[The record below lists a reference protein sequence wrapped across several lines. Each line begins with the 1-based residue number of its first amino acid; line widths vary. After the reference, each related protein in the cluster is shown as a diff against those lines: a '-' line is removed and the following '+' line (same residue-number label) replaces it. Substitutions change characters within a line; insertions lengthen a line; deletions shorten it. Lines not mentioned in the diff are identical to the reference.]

1 MKTVC
6 VLFGGKS
13 SEYEVSLSSA
23 HAVLSNIDTAKYSVI
38 RIGITKEDGRF
49 YRYDGDL
56 AGIRDGSWCADRTKL
71 CGVTLSLSDGRLSF
85 QPNADGYAPEPVVP
99 DVVFPVLHG
108 RFGEDGTVQG
118 MFAVAGIPVV
128 GCDCASSGVCMD
140 KALTKAVISADT
152 SIRQVECVMAHLGDD
167 VASLRAKCESA
178 FGYPMFVKPCRAGSS
193 VGVTKVKDA
202 ASFAAAA
209 DCAFREDDKILIER
223 AVHGREIEVAVLEEH
238 GEYTVAIPAEID
250 LGGSEFYD
258 YDTKYVSDCSSFYLP
273 ARLTEAETAGGIP
286 CARLSCIRPCGFL
299 HRGRPAYLQRDQ
311 HDPRLYPDLDVSE
324 NDDPLWCPLRR
335 ADRPHDRSVY
345 VRGAAAGISAP

>member
-1 MKTVC
+1 MIMKTVC

-23 HAVLSNIDTAKYSVI
+23 HAVLSNIDTAKYDVI

-49 YRYDGDL
+49 YRYDGGL
-56 AGIRDGSWCADRTKL
+56 EEIRDGSWCADRTKL
-71 CGVTLSLSDGRLSF
+71 CGVTLSLADGRLDF
-85 QPNADGYAPEPVVP
+85 RPNADGYAPEPVVP

-128 GCDCASSGVCMD
+128 GCDCTSSGVCMD

-152 SIRQVECVMAHLGDD
+152 TIRQAECVVARLGDD
-167 VASLRAKCESA
+167 AESLRAKCESA

-202 ASFAAAA
+202 GTFAAALER
-209 DCAFREDDKILIER
+209 AFREDDKLLIER
-223 AVHGREIEVAVLEEH
+223 AVRGREIEVAVLEEH
-238 GEYTVAIPAEID
+238 GAYTVAIPAEID

-273 ARLTEAETAGGIP
+273 ARLTEAETAEVRRMALEVFRALGCRVFARVDFFIEDGRFIFNEINTIPGFTPISMYPKMMIHYGIP
-286 CARLSCIRPCGFL
+286 YAALI
-299 HRGRPAYLQRDQ
+299 
-311 HDPRLYPDLDVSE
+311 
-324 NDDPLWCPLRR
+324 
-335 ADRPHDRSVY
+335 DRMI
-345 VRGAAAGISAP
+345 AASI

>member
-23 HAVLSNIDTAKYSVI
+23 HAVLSNIDKTKYNVI

-49 YRYDGDL
+49 YRYDGDPE
-56 AGIRDGSWCADRTKL
+56 AIRDGSWCADRTKL
-71 CGVTLSLSDGRLSF
+71 CGVALSLSDGRLIF
-85 QPNADGYAPEPVVP
+85 QPRSDGYAPEAVVP

-128 GCDCASSGVCMD
+128 SCDCTSSGVCMD
-140 KALTKAVISADT
+140 KAITKAVISADT
-152 SIRQVECVMAHLGDD
+152 SVPQVECVVAHLGDD
-167 VASLRAKCESA
+167 TEALRAKCEST

-202 ASFAAAA
+202 GTFAAAIER
-209 DCAFREDDKILIER
+209 AFREDDKILIER
-223 AVHGREIEVAVLEEH
+223 AVRGREIEVAVLEEH

-258 YDTKYVSDCSSFYLP
+258 YDTKYVSDCSSYYLP
-273 ARLTEAETAGGIP
+273 ARLTETETAQV
-286 CARLSCIRPCGFL
+286 R
-299 HRGRPAYLQRDQ
+299 RGLF
-311 HDPRLYPDLDVSE
+311 
-324 NDDPLWCPLRR
+324 
-335 ADRPHDRSVY
+335 
-345 VRGAAAGISAP
+345 

>member
-23 HAVLSNIDTAKYSVI
+23 HAVLSNIDKTKYNVI

-49 YRYDGDL
+49 YRYDGDPE
-56 AGIRDGSWCADRTKL
+56 AIRDGSWCADRTKL
-71 CGVTLSLSDGRLSF
+71 CGVALSLSDGRLIF
-85 QPNADGYAPEPVVP
+85 QPRSDGYAPEAVVP

-128 GCDCASSGVCMD
+128 SCDCTSSGVCMD
-140 KALTKAVISADT
+140 KAITKAVISADT
-152 SIRQVECVMAHLGDD
+152 SVPQVECVVAHLGDD
-167 VASLRAKCESA
+167 TEALRAKCEST

-202 ASFAAAA
+202 GAFAAALA
-209 DCAFREDDKILIER
+209 CAFREDDMILIER
-223 AVHGREIEVAVLEEH
+223 AVRGREIEVAVLEEH

-258 YDTKYVSDCSSFYLP
+258 YDTKYVSDCSSYYLP
-273 ARLTEAETAGGIP
+273 ARLTETETAQVRRMALEVFRALGCKIFARVDFFIEDGHFIFNEINTIPGFTPISMYPKMMIHYGIP
-286 CARLSCIRPCGFL
+286 YAALI
-299 HRGRPAYLQRDQ
+299 
-311 HDPRLYPDLDVSE
+311 
-324 NDDPLWCPLRR
+324 
-335 ADRPHDRSVY
+335 DRMI
-345 VRGAAAGISAP
+345 AAAL

>member
-6 VLFGGKS
+6 ILFGGKS

-108 RFGEDGTVQG
+108 KFGEDGTVQG

-152 SIRQVECVMAHLGDD
+152 SIRQAECVMAHLGDD

-202 ASFAAAA
+202 GTFAAALER
-209 DCAFREDDKILIER
+209 AFREDDKLLIER
-223 AVHGREIEVAVLEEH
+223 AVHGREIEVAVLGNEEPEASCI
-238 GEYTVAIPAEID
+238 GEIFAAN
-250 LGGSEFYD
+250 EFYD
-258 YDTKYVSDCSSFYLP
+258 YNAKYENEASKTAVVTDLDPKKEQEIKDTAVKIYRIMGCRGLARVDFFLKDSGRVVFNEINTLP
-273 ARLTEAETAGGIP
+273 GFTNISMYPQLWEASGIP
-286 CARLSCIRPCGFL
+286 
-299 HRGRPAYLQRDQ
+299 
-311 HDPRLYPDLDVSE
+311 YPDLI
-324 NDDPLWCPLRR
+324 
-335 ADRPHDRSVY
+335 DRLIEL
-345 VRGAAAGISAP
+345 ALEQ

>member
-85 QPNADGYAPEPVVP
+85 QPNADGYAPESVVP

-128 GCDCASSGVCMD
+128 GCDCTSSGVCMD

-238 GEYTVAIPAEID
+238 GECTVAIPAEID

-273 ARLTEAETAGGIP
+273 ARLTEAETAEVRRMALEVFRALGCRVFARVDFFIEDGRFIFNEINTIP
-286 CARLSCIRPCGFL
+286 GFT
-299 HRGRPAYLQRDQ
+299 PISM
-311 HDPRLYPDLDVSE
+311 YPKMMIHYGVPYAALI
-324 NDDPLWCPLRR
+324 
-335 ADRPHDRSVY
+335 DRMI
-345 VRGAAAGISAP
+345 AASM